1 VRVPA
6 LALSALI
13 AIDAGH
19 TPEAPGAIG
28 ASGMAE
34 LEYNLALAEELK
46 RALEADGQNV
56 RRLRQ
61 NRDVVR
67 RTGEATGADLL
78 VSLHHDDVKPEFRA
92 EAGKY
97 AGFSIFISRR
107 NVDAAKSARCA
118 AAIGGELRA
127 VGLEPS
133 RYHADPVRGEN
144 LPFADEKN
152 GVHYYDALPLARS
165 AGMPAVLIEAGV
177 ITNPADERRVTAP
190 AMRKK
195 IAGAI
200 AHGIEA
206 CLK

>member
-1 VRVPA
+1 MRVPA

-61 NRDVVR
+61 NPDIVR

-78 VSLHHDDVKPEFRA
+78 VSLHHDDVKPQFRA
-92 EAGKY
+92 DAGKY
-97 AGFSIFISRR
+97 AGFAIFISRG
-107 NVDAAKSARCA
+107 NVDPAKSARCA
-118 AAIGGELRA
+118 SAIGGELRT
-127 VGLEPS
+127 VGLKPS

-152 GVHYYDALPLARS
+152 GVHYYDGLRLARS

-195 IAGAI
+195 IAAAI

>member
-1 VRVPA
+1 MRVPA

-19 TPEAPGAIG
+19 TPEVPGAIG
-28 ASGMAE
+28 ASGIAE
-34 LEYNLALAEELK
+34 LEYNLALADELR
-46 RALEADGQNV
+46 RALEADGQHV

-61 NRDVVR
+61 NRDIVR
-67 RTGEATGADLL
+67 RTGEATGADFL
-78 VSLHHDDVKPEFRA
+78 VSVHHDDVKPQYRA
-92 EAGKY
+92 EAAKY
-97 AGFSIFISRR
+97 AGFAIFISRR
-107 NVDAAKSARCA
+107 NVDPAKSARCA

-127 VGLEPS
+127 AGLKPS

-165 AGMPAVLIEAGV
+165 AGMAAVLIEAGV

-195 IAGAI
+195 IAGATNR
-200 AHGIEA
+200 
-206 CLK
+206 